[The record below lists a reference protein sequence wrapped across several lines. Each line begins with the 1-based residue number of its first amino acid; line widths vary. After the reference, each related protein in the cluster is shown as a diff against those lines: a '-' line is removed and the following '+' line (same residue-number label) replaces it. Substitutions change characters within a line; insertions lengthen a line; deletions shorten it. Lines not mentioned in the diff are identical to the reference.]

1 MSKYTNLDKY
11 LKKKGKTV
19 NTENEV
25 LKEKFKD
32 KELTDKEL
40 TDKEIQELTLKML
53 KDFGYI
59 E

>member
-32 KELTDKEL
+32 KELTDKE
-40 TDKEIQELTLKML
+40 IQELTLKML